1 MRVEVHFTGDSF
13 VAFGSDGQRITN
25 RSILEQISFHPF
37 PGFKTSFYVDVNTNI
52 PEEPEQLNIYTSIT
66 TQKK

>member
-13 VAFGSDGQRITN
+13 IAFDPDGQRITN

-37 PGFKTSFYVDVNTNI
+37 PGFKTSFYVDVDTNI
-52 PEEPEQLNIYTSIT
+52 PEEPGQLNIYTSIT
-66 TQKK
+66 TQMK

>member
-13 VAFGSDGQRITN
+13 IAFDPDGQRITN

-37 PGFKTSFYVDVNTNI
+37 PGFKTSFYVDVDANI
-52 PEEPEQLNIYTSIT
+52 PEEPGQLNIYTSIT
-66 TQKK
+66 TQMK